1 MIQWQ
6 PAVEPLVAIL
16 RNPANTRSEREL
28 SAAEIA
34 LSRFGASAVPQFIP
48 LLSHPDAQVRAH
60 AAAALGAMKA
70 LARDALPALKAAQAR
85 QRDIYASGGEP
96 DWQVDYWGPISDIE
110 KAVLG
115 SEAPTAFDPWARS
128 TCP

>member
-1 MIQWQ
+1 
-6 PAVEPLVAIL
+6 
-16 RNPANTRSEREL
+16 
-28 SAAEIA
+28 
-34 LSRFGASAVPQFIP
+34 
-48 LLSHPDAQVRAH
+48 
-60 AAAALGAMKA
+60 MKA